1 MRRLVIAVIVWS
13 ASQSAAFATW
23 SVVAVDGRR
32 RTVAIAS
39 ATCVA
44 QAQFAGFPAKGL
56 MDIQAIVVPGKG
68 VAAAQANVDSTRKNQ
83 DLIFREIQKGT
94 APAEIIQLLKGD
106 PAIESRQ
113 FGIVEVDG
121 RRDGFSGT
129 TNSAASLDI
138 QGQVPGEQIFYSI
151 QGNILASETV
161 VHAAVKAFISTTGTL
176 TDRVMAA
183 MEAADRMG
191 GDVRCNCN
199 TVPKLV
205 QACDA
210 KTADVAYILRA
221 DPTDAIGSSFNDGT
235 YAMYVSVTD
244 SDIQANE
251 SANPVKTL
259 RMRYDAWS
267 KTHPGR

>member
-1 MRRLVIAVIVWS
+1 MRRCVFAVIVWG
-13 ASQSAAFATW
+13 ASQTAAFATW
-23 SVVAVDGRR
+23 SVVAVDGRTG
-32 RTVAIAS
+32 TVAIAS

-94 APAEIIQLLKGD
+94 APAEIIQMLKAD

-113 FGIVEVDG
+113 FGIVEMDG

-129 TNSAASLDI
+129 TNSAASIDI
-138 QGQVPGEQIFYSI
+138 QGQVPGEQIFFSI
-151 QGNILASETV
+151 QGNILASEAV
-161 VHAAVKAFISTTGTL
+161 VHEAVKAFTSTTGTL

-183 MEAADRMG
+183 MEAADRTG
-191 GDVRCNCN
+191 GDKRCNCN
-199 TVPKLV
+199 TVPQLV

-221 DPTDAIGSSFNDGT
+221 DRKDATGSSFNDGV
-235 YAMYVSVTD
+235 YGMYISVTD
-244 SDIQANE
+244 NDLHPDEN
-251 SANPVKTL
+251 ANPVKTL
-259 RMRYDAWS
+259 RMRYDAWM
-267 KTHPGR
+267 KTHPG